1 MEGATSWKASGLQA
15 PKDSPS
21 ASSPSASCLPSCTH
35 LPHQFF
41 FLDEVVLPPRQRDAQ
56 RLGAAEPSCCGPSS
70 RQVSWEVLPP
80 QHGGCPAGLCA
91 NPAGSSSGRG
101 AGSEGQAM
109 LWPRSSR
116 GRRGAEGRE
125 PRTGAERSLTQE
137 PCSGVAPGN
146 LPPAPT
152 TFQVSKT
159 SVKTRSGHLTSSGLL
174 TPPPAL
180 QRRSAP
186 ASAAGDPLLHECRTG
201 RRSSAPTAPVR
212 GGWRAGRVPRPPYG

>member
-21 ASSPSASCLPSCTH
+21 ASSPPSCLPSCAH

-56 RLGAAEPSCCGPSS
+56 QLGAAEPSCCGPNS

-80 QHGGCPAGLCA
+80 QRGGCPAGLCA

-125 PRTGAERSLTQE
+125 PRTGAEPSLTQE

-159 SVKTRSGHLTSSGLL
+159 SVKTRSGHPKEFGAADTSPSVTTAFG
-174 TPPPAL
+174 TC
-180 QRRSAP
+180 
-186 ASAAGDPLLHECRTG
+186 ECRW
-201 RRSSAPTAPVR
+201 RPSSARVQSRTALLCPHSPCPR
-212 GGWRAGRVPRPPYG
+212 RMEGRPVPRPPYG